1 MSRWGVVSPLDTLLC
16 SSHVLKFS
24 TILRN
29 GPLMPVTGVLLES
42 RDQITSKCVICCC
55 CCNKNCID
63 YSYTFQTTTATTSSS
78 SLTALSSYC
87 LKITQKVSFFE
98 ILRATTFLSEIN
110 DKTLIQNTFALRIE
124 IRIFLVIFKH
134 CEHQKICTKIQEFSK
149 PSKSHKTEIEFWH
162 ENSNF

>member
-1 MSRWGVVSPLDTLLC
+1 MFQTEACSLAAIRVASKKSKIALMSRWGVVSPLDTLLCC

-78 SLTALSSYC
+78 SLTASPSSHC
-87 LKITQKVSFFE
+87 LKMTQKVSFLN
-98 ILRATTFLSEIN
+98 IAKRATL
-110 DKTLIQNTFALRIE
+110 
-124 IRIFLVIFKH
+124 IFK
-134 CEHQKICTKIQEFSK
+134 
-149 PSKSHKTEIEFWH
+149 
-162 ENSNF
+162 

>member
-1 MSRWGVVSPLDTLLC
+1 MCLKTEACSLAAIRVASKKSKIALMSRWGVVSPLDTLLC

-55 CCNKNCID
+55 CCCNKNCID

-78 SLTALSSYC
+78 SLTALSSQC
-87 LKITQKVSFFE
+87 LKITKK
-98 ILRATTFLSEIN
+98 N
-110 DKTLIQNTFALRIE
+110 LISLNIAGEARYH
-124 IRIFLVIFKH
+124 IFKV
-134 CEHQKICTKIQEFSK
+134 KLATKPRFL
-149 PSKSHKTEIEFWH
+149 P
-162 ENSNF
+162 

>member
-1 MSRWGVVSPLDTLLC
+1 MKELKFTQRRLFWSKLNFATVCLKTEACSLAAIRVASKKSKIALMSRWGVVSPLDTLLC

-78 SLTALSSYC
+78 SLTALSSQC
-87 LKITQKVSFFE
+87 LKITQKVSF
-98 ILRATTFLSEIN
+98 L
-110 DKTLIQNTFALRIE
+110 
-124 IRIFLVIFKH
+124 
-134 CEHQKICTKIQEFSK
+134 
-149 PSKSHKTEIEFWH
+149 
-162 ENSNF
+162 

>member
-1 MSRWGVVSPLDTLLC
+1 MFQTEACSLAAIRVASKKSKIALMSRWGVVSPLDTLLCC

-78 SLTALSSYC
+78 SLTASLSHC
-87 LKITQKVSFFE
+87 LKITQKVS
-98 ILRATTFLSEIN
+98 ILNIASE
-110 DKTLIQNTFALRIE
+110 TSYQNF
-124 IRIFLVIFKH
+124 
-134 CEHQKICTKIQEFSK
+134 
-149 PSKSHKTEIEFWH
+149 
-162 ENSNF
+162 